1 FVEKLKNVSVKEG
14 TPTTSVRLK
23 HFSPAHFECRLTPIG
38 DPTMVV
44 EWLHDSK
51 PLAAA
56 NRLRMINEFGY
67 CSLDYEIAYPRDSG
81 IITCRATNKYGVD
94 QTSATLI
101 VKDEKSLVEESQLPE
116 DLGKEQTKPEIVLF
130 PEPARVLELE
140 TARYR
145 CRVTGYP
152 YPKFLHDEN
161 QYTLLLIE
169 VFPEDAGMYKCEASN
184 EAGVA
189 IKVSRTQIIQGFP
202 QKAPKIV
209 QDMSNVTVL
218 LGEAASLKCQIL
230 AFPKPE
236 VTWSR
241 EGQEIIELEGV
252 KIVTIPEAEVLVS
265 SELTIPNIK
274 EEDGG
279 MYRCKAV
286 NALGEGQCEAEIT
299 VLEVPKI
306 LIELSDLRVN
316 SGQVAQFICSFQ
328 EGSFSE
334 VAWNHGDRRLEES
347 ERLKIA
353 QNESVLSLTI
363 LNVCV
368 EDHGEYSCTVSNQ
381 VGEVKT
387 TAVLI
392 VEGGY

>member
-1 FVEKLKNVSVKEG
+1 MNWTLVCDQHPGF
-14 TPTTSVRLK
+14 P
-23 HFSPAHFECRLTPIG
+23 FG
-38 DPTMVV
+38 D
-44 EWLHDSK
+44 
-51 PLAAA
+51 
-56 NRLRMINEFGY
+56 
-67 CSLDYEIAYPRDSG
+67 IA
-81 IITCRATNKYGVD
+81 I
-94 QTSATLI
+94 
-101 VKDEKSLVEESQLPE
+101 
-116 DLGKEQTKPEIVLF
+116 DLSFI
-130 PEPARVLELE
+130 R
-140 TARYR
+140 
-145 CRVTGYP
+145 
-152 YPKFLHDEN
+152 
-161 QYTLLLIE
+161 
-169 VFPEDAGMYKCEASN
+169 
-184 EAGVA
+184 
-189 IKVSRTQIIQGFP
+189 FP

-368 EDHGEYSCTVSNQ
+368 EDHGEYSCTVSYL
-381 VGEVKT
+381 
-387 TAVLI
+387 AVTNSHMALAKAGDKAIAAMSLGLLSGNDVYFIGAVFNMQAHSLI
-392 VEGGY
+392 VEFRILNL